1 MSQERKVHELR
12 SYTLEVLTI
21 HTATSGRGNAGTA
34 GLFRSVM
41 SKLSY
46 GASLRVAFDVNY
58 RSGDYTR

>member
-21 HTATSGRGNAGTA
+21 HTAKSGGGTAGTA

-41 SKLSY
+41 SKLSD
-46 GASLRVAFDVNY
+46 GTSLRVAFDVNY
-58 RSGDYTR
+58 RSEDYTR